1 MIFGG
6 ILLELVG
13 LLLIYLQIE
22 KKYFYKNNKRD
33 DFYIPTEIRSF
44 WGIVAI
50 LILSGLILMF
60 QK

>member
-1 MIFGG
+1 MIFWG

-22 KKYFYKNNKRD
+22 KRFFYKNNKRD

-44 WGIVAI
+44 WGIVVI
-50 LILSGLILMF
+50 LIFGGLILIF